1 MNRGAIVHSGIL
13 PDVYPEN
20 RRLLS
25 FRLRTGREDAAE
37 CVLVIYSRTTPDRI
51 RKFRMQCALRDGEA
65 DYYSVEVPFSKVAR
79 YQKYYFEIKGRDGEH
94 LYLTTW
100 GLQEKTPEDGFFEF
114 LYANGKDC
122 LRIPEWAPG
131 QVYYQIFPDRF
142 RNGCTENDPPDCAAW
157 GSVPDREHFMGGDLQ
172 GILEKLDYLAA
183 LGIQCLYLT
192 PIFKGDFNHKY
203 ATTDYFEIDPCFGSK
218 EEFTS
223 LVEGCHERGIRILL
237 DGVFNH
243 CGTHFAP
250 FMDLLEKQE
259 ESSYKDWFFVT
270 EYPVRLSH
278 HSYECVG
285 AYKWMPKL
293 NTANC
298 EVRKFILEVMDYWL
312 GNFHIDGWRL
322 DVADEVDGSVW
333 TEVRTVLKEKYPD
346 CLLLG
351 ETWGSGRTLMQGN
364 RMDSIMNYIFRDSV
378 RDFFARESI
387 DALQLDCRLN
397 HMLSAYSMEQQ
408 QALYNPLDS
417 HDTERFLY
425 QCCEDKRKL
434 KLAAAFQFVF
444 PGAPAIYYGDEIGLT
459 GANDPDCRG
468 AFCWEKEKQDEDLY
482 DWYSRL
488 IRLRRE
494 EKALC
499 RGSFTAV
506 LCDGRMYGFSR
517 MCEED
522 ELYVLLNAENTES
535 EAVLPVLRPGT
546 YTILFSGTEDAEKME
561 ITAEWADG
569 IHKQG
574 VNADRMDCQGRIRL
588 TAGAWSILVIKK
600 KKEERGYEG

>member
-333 TEVRTVLKEKYPD
+333 R
-346 CLLLG
+346 
-351 ETWGSGRTLMQGN
+351 
-364 RMDSIMNYIFRDSV
+364 
-378 RDFFARESI
+378 
-387 DALQLDCRLN
+387 
-397 HMLSAYSMEQQ
+397 
-408 QALYNPLDS
+408 
-417 HDTERFLY
+417 
-425 QCCEDKRKL
+425 
-434 KLAAAFQFVF
+434 
-444 PGAPAIYYGDEIGLT
+444 YG
-459 GANDPDCRG
+459 P
-468 AFCWEKEKQDEDLY
+468 F
-482 DWYSRL
+482 
-488 IRLRRE
+488 
-494 EKALC
+494 
-499 RGSFTAV
+499 
-506 LCDGRMYGFSR
+506 
-517 MCEED
+517 
-522 ELYVLLNAENTES
+522 
-535 EAVLPVLRPGT
+535 
-546 YTILFSGTEDAEKME
+546 
-561 ITAEWADG
+561 
-569 IHKQG
+569 
-574 VNADRMDCQGRIRL
+574 
-588 TAGAWSILVIKK
+588 
-600 KKEERGYEG
+600 